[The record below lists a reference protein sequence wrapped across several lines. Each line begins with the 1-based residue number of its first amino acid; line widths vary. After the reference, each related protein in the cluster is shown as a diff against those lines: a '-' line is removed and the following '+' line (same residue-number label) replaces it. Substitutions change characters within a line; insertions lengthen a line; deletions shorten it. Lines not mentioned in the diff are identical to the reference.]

1 MLQLMIRAGHHVMA
15 MCCSRMPEGEKE
27 QKDEIIMPVDHTE
40 KGFEQA
46 IEDHLIQHGY
56 RKGDPAEFD
65 APLAGGHEDNRH
77 TQK

>member
-1 MLQLMIRAGHHVMA
+1 MLQLMIRAGHHVMS

-46 IEDHLIQHGY
+46 IEEGFILDVLQHY
-56 RKGDPAEFD
+56 TTYKTYYK
-65 APLAGGHEDNRH
+65 LAKAIEYTARD
-77 TQK
+77 